1 MTLAFG
7 FVRRLTV
14 DSHVTGMADAQ
25 SVHGAGFR
33 EAGLFDVISVAG
45 HYSFM
50 TRILE
55 VTASTFMSASW
66 T

>member
-1 MTLAFG
+1 MIPTD
-7 FVRRLTV
+7 T
-14 DSHVTGMADAQ
+14 MPYCM
-25 SVHGAGFR
+25 
-33 EAGLFDVISVAG
+33 LFDVISVAG